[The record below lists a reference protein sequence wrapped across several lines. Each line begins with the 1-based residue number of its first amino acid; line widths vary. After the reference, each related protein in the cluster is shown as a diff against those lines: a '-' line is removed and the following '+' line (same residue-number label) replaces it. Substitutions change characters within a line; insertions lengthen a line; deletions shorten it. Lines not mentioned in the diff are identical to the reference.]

1 MAVAIV
7 QQQQQQPNDKI
18 NIDLSNSNVAVVK
31 NTKPPIKN
39 EKESKDKDNL
49 KSDKKTEPKVEE
61 RG

>member
-31 NTKPPIKN
+31 NTNPPIKD
-39 EKESKDKDNL
+39 EKESKII
-49 KSDKKTEPKVEE
+49 
-61 RG
+61 